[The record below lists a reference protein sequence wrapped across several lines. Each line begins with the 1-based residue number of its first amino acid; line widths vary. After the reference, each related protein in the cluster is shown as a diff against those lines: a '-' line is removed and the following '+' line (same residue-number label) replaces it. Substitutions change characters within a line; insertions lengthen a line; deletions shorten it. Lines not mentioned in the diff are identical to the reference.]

1 MHQIFSSELET
12 FYERSQQGKLGKF
25 GIKLACGLNF
35 VRRKRKNLVLCDN
48 CWPAGANWLDS
59 WRATTQFGP
68 NVAPPLLLAIGMA
81 LTLTEYLCM
90 DESLLIGV
98 LYFKQQM
105 LIGEGDQVNP

>member
-48 CWPAGANWLDS
+48 CWPAGANWLDL
-59 WRATTQFGP
+59 AKFLGGP
-68 NVAPPLLLAIGMA
+68 QPSSAP
-81 LTLTEYLCM
+81 T
-90 DESLLIGV
+90 
-98 LYFKQQM
+98 
-105 LIGEGDQVNP
+105 